1 MAVDHWP
8 PVTDHCYDRAM
19 LQRLYMRTLALAAAP
34 RAPWWLAVIA
44 FAESSFFP
52 IPPDALLV
60 PMALARPERAWR
72 LAAIC
77 TAASVTGGALGYA
90 IGYFVFDQLARPLIE
105 LYGYGDRF
113 AAFQELY
120 GRYGLWVILIKGL
133 TPIPYKIVTIASGAA
148 RFDFWVFMAASI
160 ATRGARFFIVAALLR
175 AFGTPVRDFI
185 ERRLTLVTSLLA
197 AGILGGFLAL
207 RLL

>member
-1 MAVDHWP
+1 
-8 PVTDHCYDRAM
+8 M
-19 LQRLYMRTLALAAAP
+19 LHRMYLRTLALAASP
-34 RAPWWLAVIA
+34 RAPWWLAVVA

-52 IPPDALLV
+52 IPPDALLI
-60 PMALARPERAWR
+60 PMALARRERAWHF
-72 LAAIC
+72 AAIC
-77 TAASVTGGALGYA
+77 TVASVVGGALGYA
-90 IGYFVFDQLARPLIE
+90 IGYFVFDGLMRLPIAHMLFGPDPLGSFQDWYARWGLA
-105 LYGYGDRF
+105 
-113 AAFQELY
+113 
-120 GRYGLWVILIKGL
+120 VILIKGL

-148 RFDFWVFMAASI
+148 KFSFPVFMAASI
-160 ATRGARFFIVAALLR
+160 VTRGARFFIVAALLR